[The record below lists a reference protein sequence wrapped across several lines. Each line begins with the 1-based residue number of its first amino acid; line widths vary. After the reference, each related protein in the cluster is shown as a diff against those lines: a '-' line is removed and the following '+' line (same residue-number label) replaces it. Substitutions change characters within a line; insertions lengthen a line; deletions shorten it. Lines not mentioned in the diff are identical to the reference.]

1 MYHEKYFR
9 NHLTTPENR
18 DLIDA
23 KLETRQTTLVS
34 NVQAPLGL
42 FKIKEEKQMGS
53 VTATVSNAVNDVFQ
67 TQSIHFESYE
77 DFVKYE
83 NAAAGQ
89 PAQPENNV
97 HLTDSQIYKLRILL
111 GHVLGDKD
119 CAELN
124 EQLDIMFDDELEC
137 EDYDKL
143 YFTVILDDLP
153 VVLEDGEKDATIQ
166 FK

>member
-1 MYHEKYFR
+1 
-9 NHLTTPENR
+9 
-18 DLIDA
+18 
-23 KLETRQTTLVS
+23 
-34 NVQAPLGL
+34 
-42 FKIKEEKQMGS
+42 MGS
-53 VTATVSNAVNDVFQ
+53 VTSTVSNAVNDVFQ

-83 NAAAGQ
+83 NAATS

-97 HLTDSQIYKLRILL
+97 HPTDSQIYKLRILL

-124 EQLDIMFDDELEC
+124 EQLDYLCNSELFC
-137 EDYDKL
+137 EDYDEMF
-143 YFTVILDDLP
+143 FTCVVNDATF
-153 VVLEDGEKDATIQ
+153 VLENGDKEVTIQ

>member
-1 MYHEKYFR
+1 
-9 NHLTTPENR
+9 
-18 DLIDA
+18 
-23 KLETRQTTLVS
+23 
-34 NVQAPLGL
+34 
-42 FKIKEEKQMGS
+42 MGS
-53 VTATVSNAVNDVFQ
+53 VTATVSNAVNEIFQ
-67 TQSIHFESYE
+67 TQSLHFESYE

-83 NAAAGQ
+83 NAATS

-97 HLTDSQIYKLRILL
+97 HLTDQQIYKLRILL

-124 EQLDIMFDDELEC
+124 EQLDYLYDNDLEC

-143 YFTVILDDLP
+143 YFTFIVNDLP
-153 VVLEDGEKDATIQ
+153 VVLENGEKDATIQ